1 MNNLENLNESSYE
14 SYLENITDEQAKND
28 ITFSQESIWKQEI
41 DDKEGRTKEKII
53 AELEKMDNEE
63 LEKRISNVLSQYNN
77 LLDVIE
83 KNERDW
89 QTKNILKNWLNDQIT
104 DLEKLKQMYGQF
116 NEKELYILKTRLWQQ
131 IFNLEN
137 FNNIYDILT
146 WNETADK
153 YKKQNEKKIKR
164 FESLNAKYQ
173 QEINDIIY
181 RKDID

>member
-1 MNNLENLNESSYE
+1 MNNLENLNESSYD

-28 ITFSQESIWKQEI
+28 ITFSQESIWEQEI

>member
-1 MNNLENLNESSYE
+1 MN
-14 SYLENITDEQAKND
+14 
-28 ITFSQESIWKQEI
+28 
-41 DDKEGRTKEKII
+41 
-53 AELEKMDNEE
+53 
-63 LEKRISNVLSQYNN
+63 
-77 LLDVIE
+77 VIK

-104 DLEKLKQMYGQF
+104 DLKKLKEMYGQF